1 MLHDIAISS
10 IATLI
15 AIAPMAFA
23 AWYDSRFEARAED

>member
-23 AWYDSRFEARAED
+23 AWYDGRHPVQPED

>member
-1 MLHDIAISS
+1 MFYDLAISS

-23 AWYDSRFEARAED
+23 ACYDGRLEVQAED